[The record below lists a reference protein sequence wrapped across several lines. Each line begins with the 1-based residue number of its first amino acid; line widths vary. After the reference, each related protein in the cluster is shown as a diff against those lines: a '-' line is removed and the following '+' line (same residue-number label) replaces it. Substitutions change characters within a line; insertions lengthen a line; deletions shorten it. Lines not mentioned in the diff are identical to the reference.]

1 MPISNR
7 TKSISYLLF
16 ACVLNVITSCDISNP
31 WQPGDPDPI
40 IQTKILRIDVRPDT
54 AIMGVDTVYAKAFI
68 RDSLSTEYDFKYYW
82 TSGWILPED
91 SGKTEREM
99 RFFIPNDTTEDLPA
113 DIQGVNSILVVQD
126 TSRIG
131 ENASDVFTILLK
143 RPTNAH

>member
-16 ACVLNVITSCDISNP
+16 ACVLIVITSCDMSNP

-40 IQTKILRIDVRPDT
+40 WQTQILRIEVRPDT
-54 AIMGVDTVYAKAFI
+54 AIMGIDTVYAKAFI
-68 RDSLSTEYDFKYYW
+68 SDSLSTEYDFKYYW

-99 RFFIPNDTTEDLPA
+99 RFFIPNDTTEYLPVDIKSVSVDLE
-113 DIQGVNSILVVQD
+113 V
-126 TSRIG
+126 
-131 ENASDVFTILLK
+131 SDPLK
-143 RPTNAH
+143 EGYAAGTLFKIKIRRP